1 MENNQKRVLQEAK
14 NIREKYLPENSK
26 TEDKI
31 TTLRKLDKS
40 AERPGRI
47 LSLSIGIISVLI
59 LGVGMCCT
67 MIWSESFFAL
77 GIVAGIIGLVG
88 IAGAY
93 SVYVHITKKQREKI
107 APQIQKLADEIIEN
121 PSDE

>member
-14 NIREKYLPENSK
+14 NIREKYIPENSK

-31 TTLRKLDKS
+31 TTLRKLDES
-40 AERPGRI
+40 AEKPGKI
-47 LSLSIGIISVLI
+47 AAVSIGIISVLI

-67 MIWSESFFAL
+67 MIWLEKFFAL

-107 APQIQKLADEIIEN
+107 APQILKLADEIIEN

>member
-1 MENNQKRVLQEAK
+1 MDNNQERTLQEAK
-14 NIREKYLPENSK
+14 SIREKYVPENSK

-31 TTLRKLDKS
+31 TKLRKLDES
-40 AERPGRI
+40 AEKPGKI
-47 LSLSIGIISVLI
+47 AALSIGIISVLI

-67 MIWSESFFAL
+67 MIWSERFFAL
-77 GIVAGIIGLVG
+77 GIVVGIIGLVG

-107 APQIQKLADEIIEN
+107 APQILKLADEIIEN